1 MQTPSIPRFYLYGE
15 PHRNVSK
22 SFVHVESLDDRS
34 RPSEWTIAPHSH
46 GELCHIFLMTDG
58 GGLMQAED
66 LAIEFETPC
75 LLLIP
80 PLIVHSFRWHAESH
94 GSVVTMA
101 SGYFAELTRRD
112 ERAAELFHGAST
124 IPLARGDADRISASL
139 DTLRRELGWA
149 APGHRIAVDAALLA
163 IVVVALRSAG
173 RRIAPCRASPQEEAI
188 VARLRE
194 RIEQRFRAREPIS
207 AYAAALG
214 VSATVLRVA
223 CANVAGTPP
232 ALMLDQR
239 ALLEAKRS
247 LLYSNMTIAEVS
259 YATGFTDPAYFS
271 RFFTRHVGLPPR
283 AYRKRLAPEG

>member
-1 MQTPSIPRFYLYGE
+1 MQAPSIPHFYLYGE
-15 PHRNVSK
+15 PHRNVSEG
-22 SFVHVESLDDRS
+22 FVHIESLDDRS

-46 GELCHIFLMTDG
+46 TELCHIFLMTAG

-80 PLIVHSFRWHAESH
+80 PMIVHSFRWHAESD
-94 GSVVTMA
+94 GSVITIA

-112 ERAAELFHGAST
+112 ERAAALFRGASAV
-124 IPLARGDADRISASL
+124 PLAQGDADRISASL
-139 DTLRRELGWA
+139 AMLRLELGWA
-149 APGHRIAVDAALLA
+149 APGHRIAVDAALLG
-163 IVVVALRSAG
+163 IIVVALRSAD
-173 RRIAPCRASPQEEAI
+173 RRVVPCQASSHEEAI

-194 RIEQRFRAREPIS
+194 RIERRFRAREPIS

-247 LLYSNMTIAEVS
+247 LLYSNMTITEVS
-259 YATGFTDPAYFS
+259 YATGFADPAYFS
-271 RFFTRHVGLPPR
+271 RFFTRHIGLSPR
-283 AYRKRLAPEG
+283 AYRGRLARGD